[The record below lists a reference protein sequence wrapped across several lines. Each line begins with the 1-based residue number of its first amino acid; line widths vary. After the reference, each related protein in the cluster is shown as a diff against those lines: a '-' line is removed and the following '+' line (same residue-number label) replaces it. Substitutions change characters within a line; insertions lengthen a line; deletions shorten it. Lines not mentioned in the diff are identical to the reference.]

1 MKESTSSKLEP
12 HPPTG
17 REEVAVV
24 VEGLT
29 KNFGYFPALRGVDLK
44 LLQGKFLTIVGP
56 NGAGKT
62 TLLRILATL
71 AKPSSGQARLLGLDL
86 RRDGLEIRRII
97 GVVLHQ
103 TLLYPELTAEQN
115 LRFYGRLHG
124 VAHLED
130 RLQEIAQ
137 AVGLAHRLKDP
148 VRTFSRGMQQ
158 RLAIARAI
166 LHQPS
171 IMLLDEPDTGLDLEA
186 AAQLKA
192 ILRGDG
198 SQSRTVLMT
207 THNLER
213 GLQICDQVAIM
224 NRGRIVYQSEGKIDP
239 KDFPELYC
247 QYTGLG
253 E

>member
-12 HPPTG
+12 QPPAET
-17 REEVAVV
+17 EEAAVV

-44 LLQGKFLTIVGP
+44 LLQGRFLTIVGP

-86 RRDGLEIRRII
+86 RKDGLEIRRII

-186 AAQLKA
+186 AARLKA

-198 SQSRTVLMT
+198 SQPRTVLMT

-247 QYTGLG
+247 QYTGL
-253 E
+253 EE